1 MQYILPEIP
10 GIRKH
15 SMAIP
20 SCGAIVGNNQ
30 KMLIAEQN
38 VQLAA
43 EFAFSPF
50 AEHGYSWWI
59 TVGSTEYN
67 LIYIPGNH
75 DAIFR
80 ANWNLQPH
88 LTNS

>member
-1 MQYILPEIP
+1 MPEIAA
-10 GIRKH
+10 IRKH
-15 SMAIP
+15 FKAIP
-20 SCGAIVGNNQ
+20 SGGAIVGNSQ

-43 EFAFSPF
+43 ELAFSPF
-50 AEHGYSWWI
+50 AEHGYSRSI
-59 TVGSTEYN
+59 IVGSTEYN

-80 ANWNLQPH
+80 AN
-88 LTNS
+88 